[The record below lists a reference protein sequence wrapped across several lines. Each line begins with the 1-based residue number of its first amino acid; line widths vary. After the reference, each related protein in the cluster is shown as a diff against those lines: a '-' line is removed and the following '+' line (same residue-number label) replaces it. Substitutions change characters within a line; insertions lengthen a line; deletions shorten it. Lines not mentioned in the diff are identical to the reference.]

1 MSTAQDFLDALSESL
16 GVSLAFREDL
26 TCCLSTPEGL
36 EIQIEYLLSQLPGV
50 PGKVFNPL
58 VRLG

>member
-1 MSTAQDFLDALSESL
+1 MPTDQNFLDALSESL
-16 GVSLAFREDL
+16 GVSLALREDL
-26 TCCLSTPEGL
+26 TCCLSTPDGL
-36 EIQIEYLLSQLPGV
+36 EIQIEYLPSQLPGE